1 MPQQNGTLE
10 SIALALTRLLR
21 PLEERLSE
29 GQTRLLFAELG
40 LQFPAALDA
49 ITPVTDAAKNIVD
62 LVGQLVDLAGEL
74 VDLVEADD
82 IGGILAK
89 SLDVINLVKRCFDAV
104 DLLATALKNAGGATG
119 VSPADL
125 NQFANDLPQH
135 LLDYLIARNL
145 ESITGLA
152 EALEFAGLLERT
164 EENVGSIDPTK
175 PPFTKRELNVDQFLN
190 FLQSPLD
197 YLKTKYGWGSPTF
210 DGSVLLPFLQHLLNE
225 AGAPAILDT
234 SVNPPVLDLYF
245 LEISPKTNVDPKGLS
260 IKIAENFDFDNSTPI
275 AQDNWKAEFQFNSQ
289 ISVGT
294 EIIIQ
299 PNDKVTFIPPTGDIQ
314 GDVIVK
320 WTGGTETGDP
330 YVALGQT
337 GGSRLEARQLIAKLG
352 AGFAWDSGL
361 RQGKGDLTITA
372 EVKKGKLVIDMSKAD
387 GFLGTLLSGVNFE
400 SDFDVGMGFSTKNGI
415 FFFGSST
422 LEVKLPVHIS
432 LGPVD
437 ITALTISVGLQ
448 GTKFPIGLSGDIKAA
463 LGPLQAVVEEIG
475 LIANL
480 SLPPDRKGNL
490 GPVNFD
496 LGFKPPKGVG
506 LSINAGAVSGGG
518 YLFFDTDKEEYGGVL
533 QLDLAKIVTVTAIG
547 LITTRMPDGSKGFS
561 LLIII
566 TAEFATGIQLGFGFT
581 LLGVGGLLGLNRT
594 MNLQALAE
602 GVRNG
607 ALTNIM
613 FPHDV
618 IANAPRIISDLRNF
632 FPPEEGKFLIG
643 PMVKLGWGTPTL
655 VSLSLGIIIEIPGNI
670 AIVGILR
677 VALPADDAALIV
689 LQVSF
694 IGALE
699 FDKSRVWFFAT
710 LFESRVLFFTIEGD
724 MGLLMAFGDDAN
736 FVLSVGGFH
745 PLFNPPPLPFP
756 SPRRISFSILSNPVQ
771 RIRVEGYFAV
781 TSNTVQFGANAE
793 IVLGFDDFGLQ
804 GHIGFDVL
812 IQFSP
817 FYFIAQISASVSL
830 KAFGVGLFS
839 VRLSFAL
846 SGPSGWRA
854 RGSGSISLLFFEIS
868 ADFDIS
874 WGESKD
880 TSLPPVP
887 VVPILTAELNKP
899 ENWKAEL
906 PTTNNLLV
914 SLRKLDPTE
923 ALVLHPVGTLRVSQK
938 AVPLDL
944 TIDKVGNQKASD
956 AKSFTIEVVAGG
968 LGKAADATEQF
979 AIAQYQNM
987 DDATKLSRPSYQAL
1001 HGGVQISV
1009 AGQQLKSSHAVR
1021 RIVRYEQIIIDNN
1034 FKRFQKR
1041 FSIFVFGLF
1050 NHFLGGAAIS
1060 KSVLSA
1066 QYKTQFQPFKEKI
1079 SVAVQENYAVAYQAD
1094 NKAYATTATFTS
1106 EAAAREF
1113 MHQAIAEDP
1122 NRAEA
1127 LHVIPQFEVTP

>member
-10 SIALALTRLLR
+10 SIALGLRTLLL
-21 PLEERLSE
+21 PLEERLE
-29 GQTRLLFAELG
+29 AGQVRLLFAELG
-40 LQFPAALDA
+40 LQFPPALDS
-49 ITPVTDAAKNIVD
+49 ITPVTNAVENIVT
-62 LVGQLVDLAGEL
+62 LVEQLADKAIEL
-74 VDLVEADD
+74 VDLIEADD
-82 IGGILAK
+82 IGAIVSK
-89 SLDVINLVKRCFDAV
+89 SLEVINLVKKCFEAIEQ
-104 DLLATALKNAGGATG
+104 LATALKNAGAATG
-119 VSPADL
+119 VAVNDL
-125 NQFANDLPQH
+125 NTFANQLPQS
-135 LLDYLIARNL
+135 LLDYLVARDL
-145 ESITGLA
+145 ETISGLA
-152 EALEFAGLLERT
+152 GILEFTGLLERT
-164 EENVGSIDPTK
+164 EENVGSVDPTK
-175 PPFTKRELNVDQFLN
+175 PPYTKRAIHIDQFLD
-190 FLQSPLD
+190 FIQSPLT
-197 YLKTKYGWGSPTF
+197 YLQTKYGWGSPTF
-210 DGSVLLPFLQHLLNE
+210 NGNVLLDTFQHLLNE
-225 AGAPAILDT
+225 AGLPAILDT
-234 SVNPPVLDLYF
+234 SVNPHVLDIYF
-245 LEISPKTNVDPKGLS
+245 VEISPKTDIDPKGLS
-260 IKIAENFDFDNSTPI
+260 IKVVDTFGLDTSKAFT
-275 AQDNWKAEFQFNSQ
+275 QDDWKVEFQLNGELN
-289 ISVGT
+289 VGS
-294 EIIIQ
+294 ELIVQ
-299 PNDKVTFIPPTGDIQ
+299 PNDKITFKPPSGQAQ
-314 GDVIVK
+314 GDGLVI
-320 WTGGTETGDP
+320 WTGGSETGDA
-330 YVALGQT
+330 YLILGQA
-337 GGSRLEARQLIAKLG
+337 GGSRLEAKQLIVKLG
-352 AGFAWDSGL
+352 AGFAWKGS
-361 RQGKGDLTITA
+361 QAEGDLIATA

-387 GFLGTLLSGVNFE
+387 GFLGSLLSGVNFQ
-400 SDFDVGMGFSTKNGI
+400 SDFDLGMGYSTKNGI

-422 LEVKLPVHIS
+422 LEIKLPVHIS

-437 ITALTISVGLQ
+437 ISALTISVGIQ

-480 SLPPDRKGNL
+480 SFPADRKGSV
-490 GPVNFD
+490 GPVDFS

-506 LSINAGAVSGGG
+506 LSIDAGVVSGGG
-518 YLFFDTDKEEYGGVL
+518 YLFFDYDKEEYGGVL
-533 QLDLAKIVTVTAIG
+533 QLSLAEIVTVTAIG

-607 ALTNIM
+607 ALNNIM

-632 FPPEEGKFLIG
+632 FPPENGKFLIG

-745 PLFNPPPLPFP
+745 PQFNPPPLPFP

-793 IVLGFDDFGLQ
+793 IVLGFDDFGLE

-830 KAFGVGLFS
+830 KAFGIGLFS
-839 VRLSFAL
+839 VRLAFAL

-854 RGSGSISLLFFEIS
+854 KGSGSISLLFFDIS

-880 TSLPPVP
+880 TSLPPIAVI
-887 VVPILTAELNKP
+887 PILTGELNKP

-906 PTTNNLLV
+906 PATSNLLV
-914 SLRKLDPTE
+914 SLRKLDPTD

-944 TIDKVGNQKASD
+944 NIDKVGNQKPDD
-956 AKSFTIEVVAGG
+956 AKRFSIEVVIGG

-987 DDATKLSRPSYQAL
+987 DDATKLSRPSYQQL
-1001 HGGVQISV
+1001 NGGVQLSV
-1009 AGQQLKSSHAVR
+1009 SGQQLKSSHAVR
-1021 RIVRYEQIIIDNN
+1021 RVVRYEQIIIDNN
-1034 FKRFQKR
+1034 YKRFRKR

-1060 KSVLSA
+1060 KSALSVSV
-1066 QYKTQFQPFKEKI
+1066 KTQYQPFKEKVT
-1079 SVAVQENYAVAYQAD
+1079 VAQEGYTVAYQAN
-1094 NKAYATTATFTS
+1094 NKAYTGSTTFNS
-1106 EAAAREF
+1106 EAAARDF
-1113 MHQAIAEDP
+1113 MQQAIAEDP

-1127 LHVIPQFEVTP
+1127 LHVIPHFEVTP

>member
-1 MPQQNGTLE
+1 M
-10 SIALALTRLLR
+10 
-21 PLEERLSE
+21 
-29 GQTRLLFAELG
+29 
-40 LQFPAALDA
+40 
-49 ITPVTDAAKNIVD
+49 
-62 LVGQLVDLAGEL
+62 
-74 VDLVEADD
+74 
-82 IGGILAK
+82 
-89 SLDVINLVKRCFDAV
+89 
-104 DLLATALKNAGGATG
+104 
-119 VSPADL
+119 
-125 NQFANDLPQH
+125 
-135 LLDYLIARNL
+135 
-145 ESITGLA
+145 
-152 EALEFAGLLERT
+152 
-164 EENVGSIDPTK
+164 
-175 PPFTKRELNVDQFLN
+175 
-190 FLQSPLD
+190 
-197 YLKTKYGWGSPTF
+197 
-210 DGSVLLPFLQHLLNE
+210 
-225 AGAPAILDT
+225 
-234 SVNPPVLDLYF
+234 
-245 LEISPKTNVDPKGLS
+245 
-260 IKIAENFDFDNSTPI
+260 
-275 AQDNWKAEFQFNSQ
+275 
-289 ISVGT
+289 
-294 EIIIQ
+294 
-299 PNDKVTFIPPTGDIQ
+299 
-314 GDVIVK
+314 
-320 WTGGTETGDP
+320 
-330 YVALGQT
+330 
-337 GGSRLEARQLIAKLG
+337 
-352 AGFAWDSGL
+352 
-361 RQGKGDLTITA
+361 
-372 EVKKGKLVIDMSKAD
+372 
-387 GFLGTLLSGVNFE
+387 
-400 SDFDVGMGFSTKNGI
+400 
-415 FFFGSST
+415 
-422 LEVKLPVHIS
+422 
-432 LGPVD
+432 
-437 ITALTISVGLQ
+437 TISVGLQ

-475 LIANL
+475 LTANL
-480 SLPPDRKGNL
+480 SLPSDRKGNL
-490 GPVNFD
+490 GPVDFS

-506 LSINAGAVSGGG
+506 LSINAGPVSGGG
-518 YLFFDTDKEEYGGVL
+518 YLFFDFDKEEYGGVL

-607 ALTNIM
+607 ALNNIM

-632 FPPEEGKFLIG
+632 FPPENGKFLIG

-677 VALPADDAALIV
+677 VALPTSDAALIV

-710 LFESRVLFFTIEGD
+710 LFESRVLFFTLEGD

-745 PLFNPPPLPFP
+745 PQFNPPPLPFP
-756 SPRRISFSILSNPVQ
+756 NPRRISFSILSTPVQ

-793 IVLGFDDFGLQ
+793 LVLGFDDFGLQ
-804 GHIGFDVL
+804 GHIGFDAL

-817 FYFIAQISASVSL
+817 FYFIVQISASVSL
-830 KAFGVGLFS
+830 KAFGFDVFS
-839 VRLSFAL
+839 IRLSFAL

-854 RGSGSISLLFFEIS
+854 RGSGSIHVLFWDIS

-880 TSLPPVP
+880 TSLPPIP
-887 VVPILTAELNKP
+887 VIPILTAELNKP

-906 PTTNNLLV
+906 PATNNLLV

-944 TIDKVGNQKASD
+944 TIDKVGNQKAGD
-956 AKSFTIEVVAGG
+956 AKSFSIDVVAVG

-979 AIAQYQNM
+979 AIAQYQNL
-987 DDATKLSRPSYQAL
+987 DDATKLSRPSYQTL

-1009 AGQQLKSSHAVR
+1009 VGQQLKSSHAVR

-1041 FSIFVFGLF
+1041 FSIFVFSLF
-1050 NHFLGGAAIS
+1050 NHFLGGAAVS

-1066 QYKTQFQPFKEKI
+1066 QYKTQFQPFKEKV
-1079 SVAVQENYAVAYQAD
+1079 SVAAQEDFAVAYQAD
-1094 NKAYATTATFTS
+1094 NKAYATHATFSS
-1106 EAAAREF
+1106 EAAAHEF
-1113 MHQAIAEDP
+1113 MQQAIAEDP

>member
-1 MPQQNGTLE
+1 MAEQNGTLE
-10 SIALALTRLLR
+10 SIALALTTLIR
-21 PLEERLSE
+21 PLEDRLSS
-29 GQTRLLFAELG
+29 GQVRLLFAELG
-40 LQFPAALDA
+40 LQFPASLDS
-49 ITPVTDAAKNIVD
+49 ITPVTDAAENIVT
-62 LVGQLVDLAGEL
+62 LVQQLADKAIEL
-74 VDLVEADD
+74 VDLIDGDD
-82 IGGILAK
+82 IGAIISK
-89 SLDVINLVKRCFDAV
+89 SLEVINLVKKCFEGV
-104 DLLATALKNAGGATG
+104 EKLATALKNAGAATG
-119 VSPADL
+119 VAIGDL
-125 NQFANDLPQH
+125 NTFANELPQC

-145 ESITGLA
+145 ETITGFA
-152 EALEFAGLLERT
+152 EVIEFTGLLERT
-164 EENVGSIDPTK
+164 EENVGSVDPTK
-175 PPFTKRELNVDQFLN
+175 PPFTKREIHIDQFLN
-190 FLQSPLD
+190 FLKSPLD
-197 YLKTKYGWGSPTF
+197 YLKAKYGWGSPTF
-210 DGSVLLPFLQHLLNE
+210 DGNVLLDTFQHLLNE

-234 SVNPPVLDLYF
+234 SVNPHVLDLYF
-245 LEISPKTNVDPKGLS
+245 VEISPKTDIDPKGLS
-260 IKIAENFDFDNSTPI
+260 IKVADTFDLDNTTTFT
-275 AQDNWKAEFQFNSQ
+275 QDDWKLEFQFNGQ
-289 ISVGT
+289 LGVGA
-294 EIIIQ
+294 ELIIQ
-299 PNDKVTFIPPTGDIQ
+299 PNDKITFKPPSGQVQ
-314 GDVIVK
+314 GDSLIK
-320 WTGGTETGDP
+320 WTGGSDTGDP
-330 YVALGQT
+330 YLILGQA
-337 GGSRLEARQLIAKLG
+337 GGSRLEARQLIVKLG
-352 AGFAWDSGL
+352 AGFAWNGT
-361 RQGKGDLTITA
+361 QAIGDLIATA

-387 GFLGTLLSGVNFE
+387 GFLGKLLSGVNFE
-400 SDFDVGMGFSTKNGI
+400 SDFDLGMGYSTKNGI

-437 ITALTISVGLQ
+437 ISALTISVGLQ

-463 LGPLQAVVEEIG
+463 LGPLQAVIEEIG

-480 SLPPDRKGNL
+480 SFPSDRKGNA
-490 GPVNFD
+490 GPVDFS

-506 LSINAGAVSGGG
+506 LSIDAGPVSGGG
-518 YLFFDTDKEEYGGVL
+518 YLFFDFDREEYGGVL
-533 QLDLAKIVTVTAIG
+533 QLDLAGIVTVTAIG

-607 ALTNIM
+607 ALNNIM

-618 IANAPRIISDLRNF
+618 IANAPRIISDLRAF
-632 FPPEEGKFLIG
+632 FPPENGKFLIG

-670 AIVGILR
+670 AIIGILR

-710 LFESRVLFFTIEGD
+710 LFESRVLFFTLEGD

-745 PLFNPPPLPFP
+745 PQFNPPPLPFP

-771 RIRVEGYFAV
+771 RIRVEAYFAV
-781 TSNTVQFGANAE
+781 TSNTVQFGAHAE
-793 IVLGFDDFGLQ
+793 LVLGFDDFGLE

-817 FYFIAQISASVSL
+817 FYFIAQISASISL

-839 VRLSFAL
+839 VRLAFAL

-854 RGSGSISLLFFEIS
+854 KGSGSISLLFFDIS

-880 TSLPPVP
+880 TSLPPISVI
-887 VVPILTAELNKP
+887 PILTAELNKP

-906 PTTNNLLV
+906 PATNNLLV
-914 SLRKLDPTE
+914 SLRKLDPTDL
-923 ALVLHPVGTLRVSQK
+923 LVLHPVGTLRVSQK

-944 TIDKVGNQKASD
+944 NIDKVGNQKPDD
-956 AKSFTIEVVAGG
+956 AKRFSIEVTVGG

-987 DDATKLSRPSYQAL
+987 DDATKLSRPSYQQL
-1001 HGGVQISV
+1001 NSGVQLSV

-1021 RIVRYEQIIIDNN
+1021 RVVRYEQIIIDNN
-1034 FKRFQKR
+1034 YKRFRRR
-1041 FSIFVFGLF
+1041 FSIFAFNLF
-1050 NHFLGGAAIS
+1050 NHFLGGASVS

-1079 SVAVQENYAVAYQAD
+1079 AVAQEGYTVAYQAD

-1106 EAAAREF
+1106 EAAARDF
-1113 MHQAIAEDP
+1113 MQQAVSEDP

-1127 LHVIPQFEVTP
+1127 LHVIPHFEVTP